1 MALPYYS
8 DYRTSYDF
16 RPMKNLNVNQ
26 PEFHPI
32 TALENDLCEL
42 ITTGNC
48 KIQNDKTAASHTN
61 ISLKKIG
68 WGARNGNFKC
78 IKSCISSGG
87 GKPSFKNEYTEMTG

>member
-48 KIQNDKTAASHTN
+48 KSRMTKQQLATQ
-61 ISLKKIG
+61 ISQSRGL
-68 WGARNGNFKC
+68 
-78 IKSCISSGG
+78 GG
-87 GKPSFKNEYTEMTG
+87 GLEMGILGALNPAYLQEEGSHLLKMSILK